1 MSESAIRSDVRD
13 FVDPGSMTPETI
25 VDELSDKY
33 WRRDV
38 KLEVVDM
45 IDKGDLEEH
54 PQFDGVYRV
63 PDDS

>member
-1 MSESAIRSDVRD
+1 
-13 FVDPGSMTPETI
+13 MTPETI